1 MSNGPIAKR
10 TRAPNYLHKYAHAAV
25 PADHIRD
32 LGVKDNDGTVFW
44 SAVAFGAAF
53 RAAATVSPIWGWL
66 ADLYGRKPMLIRAS
80 LGMAIAMSMMGRG
93 SRNW

>member
-1 MSNGPIAKR
+1 MTGMTLMP
-10 TRAPNYLHKYAHAAV
+10 TY
-25 PADHIRD
+25 IRD

-44 SAVAFGAAF
+44 SAVAFL
-53 RAAATVSPIWGWL
+53 AAATVSPIWGWL